1 MYNSRAKGNGAFLV
15 LRDQLH
21 SLQAVGFVGDEKTP
35 TMSKEFVKFIG
46 TIPKESIVD
55 VVGCLS
61 PAKVDSCTIKEY
73 ELDIQQLWLV
83 SASTSVLPFQIQD
96 ANNSILLDPNDEPKE
111 IVKVEDN
118 KDKDKE
124 VNPKDK
130 KKKKEKENKQ
140 QAKKEEKGEINVG
153 PDTRLN

>member
-1 MYNSRAKGNGAFLV
+1 VQITIRARLYNSRAKGNGAFLV

-61 PAKVDSCTIKEY
+61 PAKVDSCTIKDY
-73 ELDIQQLWLV
+73 ELDIKQLWLV
-83 SASTSVLPFQIQD
+83 SSSTSVLPFQIQD
-96 ANNSILLDPNDEPKE
+96 ANNSILLDPNDEPKQE
-111 IVKVEDN
+111 IMEVED
-118 KDKDKE
+118 KKE
-124 VNPKDK
+124 TNPKDK
-130 KKKKEKENKQ
+130 KKKKENKQ
-140 QAKKEEKGEINVG
+140 HTKKEDKG
-153 PDTRLN
+153 

>member
-118 KDKDKE
+118 KDKE
-124 VNPKDK
+124 ANTKDK

>member
-118 KDKDKE
+118 KDKE
-124 VNPKDK
+124 ANPKDK